1 MPTFRAKSTAETV
14 SMAQVAM
21 PGRVWDR
28 HVPAPGGEGPT
39 SLPRGEGPKEG
50 PRRRDPRRNAR
61 RRDGGAR
68 SGGGYLKPTEVGI
81 GRPPRTVR
89 GNGWLRPRGPCE
101 HDPQEVDDH
110 PRVLVRVIRSN
121 NPIRGREE
129 VRPKPSDPRSRV
141 ERALVRN
148 ATFRGGHRNVRCGI
162 SRFIRSVYRQY

>member
-14 SMAQVAM
+14 SMAQVTM

-50 PRRRDPRRNAR
+50 PRRRDPRRHAR
-61 RRDGGAR
+61 RHDGVAR
-68 SGGGYLKPTEVGI
+68 SCSGLPFPTEVGI
-81 GRPPRTVR
+81 GRPPRAVR
-89 GNGWLRPRGPCE
+89 GNGRLRPRGLCE
-101 HDPQEVDDH
+101 HNPQEVDDH

-129 VRPKPSDPRSRV
+129 VRPKPSGPRSRV
-141 ERALVRN
+141 ERELVRN